1 MKLTTIEKKNGGM
14 VMSKQCFREQAGRQE
29 IPCKSVFKSEETP
42 GELKYNYNGKGTVL
56 ISILHK
62 IMLDN

>member
-1 MKLTTIEKKNGGM
+1 
-14 VMSKQCFREQAGRQE
+14 MSKQCFREQAGRQE